1 MTDQELKDLANAN
14 IIAIDKMRDSIR
26 ELRTS
31 QEKTDAQM
39 QKTDEQIKNLGKRFW
54 EFGNSRGQEVEDFF
68 YRYFHRNRRLPGVE
82 FDRVERNMITTDGQ
96 EHDIILIN
104 GQSSALISVKHKL
117 HKKDIDSIVNDEMPR
132 MKYFLRGV
140 GSTHRLYGWVA
151 SFVVSDAV
159 QRYAQEQG
167 LYVLTRSGEN
177 TLVLNDADFQAQEF

>member
-1 MTDQELKDLANAN
+1 MTDQELKDLVAENTKGLA
-14 IIAIDKMRDSIR
+14 

-31 QEKTDAQM
+31 QAKTD
-39 QKTDEQIKNLGKRFW
+39 TQIKSLGKRFW